1 MTERRLEV
9 DYSEFARLFQGEP
22 SAAASA
28 SGRVNL
34 IGEHTDYNG
43 GFVLPAV
50 IPQRTRVLLRL
61 HPPAPGQPRGRGTVR
76 AASAQLGELGTVVYE
91 LGAESRR
98 GDFIDYVQGVTWALR
113 RAGHGAKLCGFDL
126 YIDSDVPLGGGLSSS
141 AALEV
146 ALLRALRAGLGLP
159 IDDVTLARLGQQA
172 ENELVG
178 VPSGIMDQMAV
189 SLCTPGTALFLDTRT
204 LHGEAVPLPPSIE
217 IGVIHSGLSHQLAHG
232 DYKTRRRECE
242 EAAALL
248 GVRYLCELP
257 CTAAGMARISEL
269 PEPLRRRAR
278 HVVSENA
285 RVFETVAALR
295 ALVLPQLGERLGAL
309 LAASHASL
317 RDDFEV
323 SLPQIDRLV
332 ELATKEPDVLGCRL
346 TGGGFGGSV
355 VLIARAGAGRP
366 AAERI
371 AARYQ
376 AATGHTPQ
384 VLLPL

>member
-1 MTERRLEV
+1 VTEKRLEV
-9 DYSEFARLFQGEP
+9 DYAAFARLFQGEP

-43 GFVLPAV
+43 GFVLPAA

-61 HPPAPGQPRGRGTVR
+61 HPGTSGRGTVR
-76 AASAQLGELGTVVYE
+76 AASAQLPELGAVGYE
-91 LGAESRR
+91 LGAEARR
-98 GDFIDYVQGVTWALR
+98 GGFIDYVQGVTWALR
-113 RAGHGAKLCGFDL
+113 RAGHGGRLCGFDL
-126 YIDSDVPLGGGLSSS
+126 YVDSDVPLGSGLSSS

-146 ALLRALRAGLGLP
+146 ALLRALRAALRLP
-159 IDDVTLARLGQQA
+159 LDDVALAQLGQQA
-172 ENELVG
+172 ENEVVG

-189 SLCTPGTALFLDTRT
+189 SLCTPGTALYLDTRT
-204 LHGEAVPLPPSIE
+204 LRHEAVPLPAGLE
-217 IGVIHSGLSHQLAHG
+217 LCVIHSGLAHELAHG

-242 EAAALL
+242 EAAARL
-248 GVRYLCELP
+248 GVRLLCELP
-257 CTAAGMARISEL
+257 CSAAVMARIEAL

-278 HVVSENA
+278 HVVGENA
-285 RVFETVAALR
+285 RVPEMVAALK
-295 ALVLPQLGERLGAL
+295 AAEAERLGAL
-309 LAASHASL
+309 MAASHGSL

-332 ELATKEPDVLGCRL
+332 ELAAEEPDVVGARL
-346 TGGGFGGSV
+346 TGGGFGGSAV
-355 VLIARAGAGRP
+355 MLARAGAGRA

-371 AARYQ
+371 AVRYQ
-376 AATGHTPQ
+376 EATGCTPQ